1 MQCPF
6 CSHPDTRVIDSREYP
21 DSVRRR
27 RECRACHRRFTTRER
42 VEKAVLTVVKRDG
55 RREDF
60 MREKILAGMR
70 KACYKRPVS
79 DEQIRAAAQEIEYE
93 LLQRGDS
100 EVTSEEIGRMVLQRL
115 RELDEVAF
123 LRFATVYKPYR
134 DVSEVVDDIEQLRQ
148 RRSRTPETEG
158 QLKLPL

>member
-1 MQCPF
+1 
-6 CSHPDTRVIDSREYP
+6 
-21 DSVRRR
+21 
-27 RECRACHRRFTTRER
+27 
-42 VEKAVLTVVKRDG
+42 VEKAVLTVLKRDG

-134 DVSEVVDDIEQLRQ
+134 DVSEVADDIEQLRQ
-148 RRSRTPETEG
+148 RRSRTPDSEG
-158 QLKLPL
+158 QLRLPL